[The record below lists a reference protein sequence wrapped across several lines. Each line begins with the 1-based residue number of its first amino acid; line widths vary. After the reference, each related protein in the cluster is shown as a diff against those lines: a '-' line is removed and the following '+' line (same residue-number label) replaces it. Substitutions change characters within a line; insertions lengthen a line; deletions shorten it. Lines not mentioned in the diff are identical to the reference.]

1 MIKNI
6 LTPFIAFILIGIIY
20 TSTRT
25 PDVFLTNDSKMIGDY
40 NFENVTISLLKNGTK
55 EWELTARQ
63 STIFDN
69 SQKFYLV
76 DINGSYSSK
85 ETSQTLNFHSPTG
98 AYYIDSGI
106 LKMVRTSSRLNYNDQ
121 SYFIVSDEM
130 ELHSYDKMI
139 YAHGNLN
146 VNSDTIILTAQ
157 KMIGD
162 LEENKIYLSYDIQ
175 GSIFTDTPN

>member
-6 LTPFIAFILIGIIY
+6 LTPLIAFFLIYIIY
-20 TSTRT
+20 TSTQT
-25 PDVFLTNDSKMIGDY
+25 PDIFLNNDSKMIGDY
-40 NFENVTISLLKNGTK
+40 NFENVTISLLKDGKK

-63 STIFDN
+63 STIFDD
-69 SQKFYLV
+69 SKKFFLV

-85 ETSQTLNFHSPTG
+85 ATNQTLNFHSPTG

-106 LKMVRTSSRLNYNDQ
+106 LKMVKTSSRLNHNNK

-146 VNSDTIILTAQ
+146 VNSDAIILTAQ

-162 LEENKIYLSYDIQ
+162 LEKNKIYLTYDIQ
-175 GSIFTDTPN
+175 GSIFTDTTN